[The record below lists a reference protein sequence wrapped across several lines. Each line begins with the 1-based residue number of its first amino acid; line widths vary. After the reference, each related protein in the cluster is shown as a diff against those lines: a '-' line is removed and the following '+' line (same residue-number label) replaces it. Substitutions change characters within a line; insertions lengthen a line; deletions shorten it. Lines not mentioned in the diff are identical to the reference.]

1 MEIRSLLPDCKKNP
15 QIGNLDKAALGS
27 ALPRLQLFPIS
38 YTVRCDLQILYL
50 NIMLEMHF
58 LEIKIHTTL
67 GKYHVNTIQSLTS
80 LEVVHFLE
88 DDAGKLY
95 VFCRK

>member
-27 ALPRLQLFPIS
+27 ALPHLQLFPIS
-38 YTVRCDLQILYL
+38 YIVQCDLQILYL

-58 LEIKIHTTL
+58 LEIKIYTSL
-67 GKYHVNTIQSLTS
+67 GKYHVNAIQTQSNFTGS
-80 LEVVHFLE
+80 GTFF
-88 DDAGKLY
+88 G
-95 VFCRK
+95 R